1 MKIVLFYV
9 IVFLVGDFVIEKVKS
24 KINDQNYEMIQ
35 EFLSFLKEENI
46 QNEEQLKK
54 FQEQNF
60 MIDGN
65 LLSVPEQIQYCVS
78 SIAGYP
84 DNLDSLSLE
93 EIQEYK
99 KIMKRIKEEESLEEQ
114 IHNVI
119 LLYFLVQKEIVFPY
133 FFYQM
138 IVSGQWK

>member
-9 IVFLVGDFVIEKVKS
+9 IVILVGDSVIEKVKS
-24 KINDQNYEMIQ
+24 KINDQNHKMIQ
-35 EFLSFLKEENI
+35 EFISFLKKENI
-46 QNEEQLKK
+46 QNEEQLKMI
-54 FQEQNF
+54 QEQNF
-60 MIDGN
+60 IINGN

-78 SIAGYP
+78 SIVGYP

-99 KIMKRIKEEESLEEQ
+99 KIMKRIKEEVSLEEQ

-138 IVSGQWK
+138 IVSGKWK